1 MGAGLLSGMV
11 EGGRKLWEVMTVSR
25 GDVIQQL
32 VRDDDGQELLSQV
45 IDLRN
50 RQLRE
55 HLIKLGW
62 TPPQRDVSGLLEVK
76 RIERIEGD
84 AKYSKYLLECGHWVV
99 RKTNTSKKH
108 AFCNFCKPFEGIVE

>member
-1 MGAGLLSGMV
+1 MV
-11 EGGRKLWEVMTVSR
+11 TGVTEGGRKIWEVMTVSR

-32 VRDDDGQELLSQV
+32 VRDDDGRELLSQV

-62 TPPQRDVSGLLEVK
+62 TPPDRDPAGLMEVQ
-76 RIERIEGD
+76 RIESIEGD
-84 AKYSKYLLECGHWVV
+84 AKYKRYLLECGHWVV
-99 RKTNTSKKH
+99 RKTNLSKRH
-108 AFCNFCKPFEGIVE
+108 AYCDLCKPFPGIVE